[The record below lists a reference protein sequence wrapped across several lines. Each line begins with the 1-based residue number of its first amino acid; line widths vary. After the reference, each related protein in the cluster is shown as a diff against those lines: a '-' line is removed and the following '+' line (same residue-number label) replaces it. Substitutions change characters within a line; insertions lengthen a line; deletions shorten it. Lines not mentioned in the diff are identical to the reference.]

1 MTPKELREMAENKAL
16 DIGTAWNALAD
27 AADEIERLRRI
38 FIRPAKPVGIPLVKK
53 LRNRRV
59 LCRMLS
65 DGSFEFKFRRYVRGY
80 GVSVEGI
87 RLTEEAVCA
96 MFTLVAAVK
105 QSNPTGL
112 ETVHK
117 TEECT

>member
-1 MTPKELREMAENKAL
+1 MSDPTPQELRAMAEDKSL
-16 DIGTAWNALAD
+16 DIGTAWNALAE

-38 FIRPAKPVGIPLVKK
+38 FIRPAKPVGIPLMKK

-65 DGSFEFKFRRYVRGY
+65 DGSYEFKFRRYVRGY

-105 QSNPTGL
+105 QSNQQISRDGGM
-112 ETVHK
+112 
-117 TEECT
+117 EE